1 MSGGNFIKNRKVI
14 YFGAT
19 VFCLV
24 LIKYICYFSF
34 NGGICIVRNFIFDS
48 IIFLVVI
55 MFCTAQN
62 KKSKKFEKLVCTIID
77 NIPYPI
83 YYKKW
88 SGEYIECN
96 KAFENLIGKNR
107 KDIIGKRMEQV
118 ANKELV
124 SYWQQLDKDITDTPG
139 IQINEITT
147 DVFTKETRDYI
158 LRKDIVYDENNKISG
173 IIGVIFDI
181 TEMKRTSFELAEAI
195 KQEKTKSDFFS
206 NISHEIRTPI
216 NVMLSAL
223 QLIEK
228 ENVYENKYLDILK
241 ENSFRLLRLVN
252 NLIDITKVEAGYC
265 KLRLGNYN
273 IINVIE
279 DIVISVV
286 EYAKANEIEII
297 FDTDIEERVIAC
309 DYDKIERIMLNL
321 VSNAIKF
328 TPKGGKIEVTIKDE
342 SSNILI
348 IVKDTGIGIEKQ
360 KIDTIF
366 QRFVQ
371 VNNLC
376 TGKNEGSGIGLALVK
391 SLVELH
397 NGKIWAESEL
407 GVGTTIYVRLPSKS
421 LENQAENESET
432 NMRNVNIELSN
443 IIRTQ

>member
-1 MSGGNFIKNRKVI
+1 M
-14 YFGAT
+14 
-19 VFCLV
+19 
-24 LIKYICYFSF
+24 
-34 NGGICIVRNFIFDS
+34 
-48 IIFLVVI
+48 
-55 MFCTAQN
+55 
-62 KKSKKFEKLVCTIID
+62 
-77 NIPYPI
+77 
-83 YYKKW
+83 
-88 SGEYIECN
+88 
-96 KAFENLIGKNR
+96 
-107 KDIIGKRMEQV
+107 
-118 ANKELV
+118 
-124 SYWQQLDKDITDTPG
+124 
-139 IQINEITT
+139 
-147 DVFTKETRDYI
+147 
-158 LRKDIVYDENNKISG
+158 KI
-173 IIGVIFDI
+173 
-181 TEMKRTSFELAEAI
+181 
-195 KQEKTKSDFFS
+195 
-206 NISHEIRTPI
+206 
-216 NVMLSAL
+216 
-223 QLIEK
+223 
-228 ENVYENKYLDILK
+228 DILK